1 MACGG
6 SEITYKDIEKIIGTG
21 VVIFLTF
28 VMLSSILKL
37 YRQYHTIDIVF
48 MINIS
53 IKQGQSSSKKKRN

>member
-1 MACGG
+1 MAFGG

-21 VVIFLTF
+21 LVIFLTF

-48 MINIS
+48 MIDIS
-53 IKQGQSSSKKKRN
+53 IKQGQSFSKKRN

>member
-1 MACGG
+1 MAFGG

-37 YRQYHTIDIVF
+37 YRQYHTIGIVF

-53 IKQGQSSSKKKRN
+53 IKQGQSFSKKRN